1 MKTIKNKL
9 HLILNYLIAIVW
21 LLNGLICKIFNL
33 VPRHQEIVGRILGEN
48 FSRPITV
55 LIGISEIIMA
65 VWIVS
70 KYNSRINA
78 LLQISIVLLMNFLE
92 YFLVPDLL
100 LWGKMNSVFALL
112 FVGVVYYNEFILKK
126 QL

>member
-1 MKTIKNKL
+1 MKKQII
-9 HLILNYLIAIVW
+9 HRILTIAIVLVW
-21 LLNGLICKIFNL
+21 LLNGLVCKVLNL

-48 FSRPITV
+48 FARPITV

-65 VWIVS
+65 VWIVT

-78 LLQISIVLLMNFLE
+78 LLQISIVLVMNMLE

-112 FVGVVYYNEFILKK
+112 FVGVVYYNEFILKQ